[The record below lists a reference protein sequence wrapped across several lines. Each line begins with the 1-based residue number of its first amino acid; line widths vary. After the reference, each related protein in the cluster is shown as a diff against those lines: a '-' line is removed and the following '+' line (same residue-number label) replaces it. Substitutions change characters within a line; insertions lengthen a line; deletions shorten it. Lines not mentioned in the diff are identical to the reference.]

1 MKNFSNRYMLLY
13 ALGLAAIVA
22 LVLTIVSVSLKPL
35 QTRNQQAE
43 TKQMILKTIGIEAT
57 LEDADKLYSER
68 IEEAKTD
75 AGLPYYNYDNGIIIP
90 LNGNGLWGPIWGYIA
105 LGKDLTVVGAVFDH
119 KGETPGLGGEIATD
133 NFAQRFIGK
142 EWIDR
147 PIVLKKNADKGNTH
161 EVDAISGGTMTSNG
175 VTEMLAKAFEEY
187 SELFEAW
194 ENCQANA
201 ELTKEEQQ

>member
-1 MKNFSNRYMLLY
+1 MKNFSNKYMLLY

-22 LVLTIVSVSLKPL
+22 LVLTVVSVSLKPL

-43 TKQMILKTIGIEAT
+43 TKQMILKTIGIEAS

-105 LGKDLTVVGAVFDH
+105 VGKDLSVVGAIFDH

-142 EWIDR
+142 EWIDQ
-147 PIVLKKNADKGNTH
+147 PIVLKRNADKGNTH

-187 SELFEAW
+187 SELFESW
-194 ENCQANA
+194 ENCQAIA
-201 ELTKEEQQ
+201 EQTKEEQ